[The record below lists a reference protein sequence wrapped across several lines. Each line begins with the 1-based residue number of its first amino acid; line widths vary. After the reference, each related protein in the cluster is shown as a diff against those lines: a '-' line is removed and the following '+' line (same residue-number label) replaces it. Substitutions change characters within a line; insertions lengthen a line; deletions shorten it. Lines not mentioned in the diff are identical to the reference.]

1 MRKHKKQQNAPGNP
15 LISQLPSIPLS
26 LLKLVATPFLL
37 VVLEKT
43 QVPADIIVPNSIS
56 KVVSAIILLRGV
68 ALFAL
73 TN

>member
-1 MRKHKKQQNAPGNP
+1 MLIHQKQQNAPGNP
-15 LISQLPSIPLS
+15 LILQLPSIPLS
-26 LLKLVATPFLL
+26 LLKLVATSFLL

-68 ALFAL
+68 APFAL